1 MKILE
6 NKRELDELLAKI
18 RTNGTKIGLIP
29 TMGSIHNGHLSLV
42 ENSMKENFFSITS
55 IFVNPTQFNDLKDF
69 KKYPQNKKQ
78 DIEKLNTV
86 KCDAVF
92 FPQIEELYP
101 EGIKRKK
108 TISKYRDI
116 LCDKFRPGHF
126 DGVTTVVK
134 SLFDIVTP
142 DTVFFGEKDFQ
153 QLKIIKELI
162 KKNNLPIQ
170 LIDCPSVRS
179 KNGMSLSSRY
189 NNFNIN
195 QEILFNQISL
205 KINDCVNLLKKQI
218 DINNLKN
225 LNQYLEEDKK
235 IKVDYLEVR
244 DDDELLL
251 TQKNKN
257 ARLFI
262 SFYIEDIRIIDNFK
276 LY

>member
-29 TMGSIHNGHLSLV
+29 TMGSIHDGHLSLV
-42 ENSMKENFFSITS
+42 ENAIKENFFSITS
-55 IFVNPTQFNDLKDF
+55 IFVNHTQFNDLKDF

-189 NNFNIN
+189 NNFNTN

-205 KINDCVNLLKKQI
+205 KVNDCVNLLKKQI
-218 DINNLKN
+218 DINNSKN

>member
-92 FPQIEELYP
+92 FPQIKELYP

-142 DTVFFGEKDFQ
+142 DAVFFGEKDFQ

-189 NNFNIN
+189 NNFNTN

-205 KINDCVNLLKKQI
+205 KVNDCVNLLKKQI

>member
-18 RTNGTKIGLIP
+18 MTNWTKIGLIP
-29 TMGSIHNGHLSLV
+29 TMGSIHDGHLSLV
-42 ENSMKENFFSITS
+42 ENSIKENFFSITS

-142 DTVFFGEKDFQ
+142 DTVFFGEKDLQ

-189 NNFNIN
+189 NNFNTN
-195 QEILFNQISL
+195 QEIIFNQISL

>member
-29 TMGSIHNGHLSLV
+29 TMGSIHDGHLSLV
-42 ENSMKENFFSITS
+42 ENAIKENFFSITS

-134 SLFDIVTP
+134 SLFDIVSP

-189 NNFNIN
+189 NNFNTN

-225 LNQYLEEDKK
+225 LYQYLEEDKK

-257 ARLFI
+257 ALLFI

>member
-18 RTNGTKIGLIP
+18 RTNKTKIGLIP
-29 TMGSIHNGHLSLV
+29 TMGSIHDGHLSLV
-42 ENSMKENFFSITS
+42 ENSIKENFFSITS

-142 DTVFFGEKDFQ
+142 DAVFFGEKDFQ

-189 NNFNIN
+189 NNFNTN

>member
-142 DTVFFGEKDFQ
+142 DAVFFGEKDFQ

-189 NNFNIN
+189 NNFNTN
-195 QEILFNQISL
+195 QENLFNQISF

>member
-29 TMGSIHNGHLSLV
+29 TMGSIHDGHLSLV
-42 ENSMKENFFSITS
+42 ENSIKENFFSITS
-55 IFVNPTQFNDLKDF
+55 IFVNPTQFNDFKDF

-162 KKNNLPIQ
+162 KKNNLHIQ

-189 NNFNIN
+189 NNFNTN

-225 LNQYLEEDKK
+225 LYQYLEEDKK

>member
-18 RTNGTKIGLIP
+18 RTNNTKIGLIP
-29 TMGSIHNGHLSLV
+29 TMGSIHDGHLSLV
-42 ENSMKENFFSITS
+42 ENSIKENFFSITS

-142 DTVFFGEKDFQ
+142 DAVFFGEKDFQ

-189 NNFNIN
+189 NNFNTN
-195 QEILFNQISL
+195 QEMLFNQISL

>member
-189 NNFNIN
+189 NNFNTN
-195 QEILFNQISL
+195 QEIIFNQISL

>member
-6 NKRELDELLAKI
+6 NKRELDQLLAKI

-134 SLFDIVTP
+134 SLFNIVTP
-142 DTVFFGEKDFQ
+142 YAVFFGEKDFQ

-205 KINDCVNLLKKQI
+205 KVNDCVNLLKKQI

>member
-29 TMGSIHNGHLSLV
+29 TMGSIHDGHLSLV
-42 ENSMKENFFSITS
+42 ENAIKENFFSITS

-78 DIEKLNTV
+78 DIEKINTV

-189 NNFNIN
+189 NNFNTN

-205 KINDCVNLLKKQI
+205 KVNDCVNLLKKQI

-225 LNQYLEEDKK
+225 LYQYLEEDKK

>member
-189 NNFNIN
+189 NNFNTN

-225 LNQYLEEDKK
+225 LYQYLEEDKK

>member
-205 KINDCVNLLKKQI
+205 KVNDCVNLLKKQI

>member
-142 DTVFFGEKDFQ
+142 DAVFFGEKDFQ

-189 NNFNIN
+189 NNFNTN

>member
-6 NKRELDELLAKI
+6 NKRELDQLLAKI

-142 DTVFFGEKDFQ
+142 DAVFFGEKDFQ

-189 NNFNIN
+189 NNFNTN

-205 KINDCVNLLKKQI
+205 KVNDCVNLLKKQI

-225 LNQYLEEDKK
+225 LNQYLEEHKK

>member
-29 TMGSIHNGHLSLV
+29 TMGSIHDGHLSLV
-42 ENSMKENFFSITS
+42 ENSIKENFFSITS

-78 DIEKLNTV
+78 DIEKLDTV

-108 TISKYRDI
+108 TIFKYRDI

-126 DGVTTVVK
+126 DGVTTIVK

-189 NNFNIN
+189 NNFNTN

-225 LNQYLEEDKK
+225 LYQYLEEDKK

>member
-29 TMGSIHNGHLSLV
+29 TMGSIHDGHLSLV
-42 ENSMKENFFSITS
+42 ENSIKENFFSITS

-69 KKYPQNKKQ
+69 KKYPKNKKQ

-189 NNFNIN
+189 NNFNTN

-205 KINDCVNLLKKQI
+205 KVNDCVNLLKKQI

>member
-189 NNFNIN
+189 NNFNTN

-205 KINDCVNLLKKQI
+205 KVNDCVNLLKKQI

-225 LNQYLEEDKK
+225 LNQYLEEHKK

>member
-29 TMGSIHNGHLSLV
+29 TMGSIHDGHLSLV
-42 ENSMKENFFSITS
+42 ENAIKENFFSITS

-101 EGIKRKK
+101 EGLKRKK

-142 DTVFFGEKDFQ
+142 DAVFFGEKDFQ

-189 NNFNIN
+189 NNFNTN

-225 LNQYLEEDKK
+225 LYQYLEEDKK

-251 TQKNKN
+251 TKKNKN

>member
-29 TMGSIHNGHLSLV
+29 TMGSIHDGHLSLV
-42 ENSMKENFFSITS
+42 ENSIKENFFSITS

-134 SLFDIVTP
+134 SLFNIVTP
-142 DTVFFGEKDFQ
+142 DAVFFGEKDFQ

-189 NNFNIN
+189 NNFNTN

-225 LNQYLEEDKK
+225 LYQYLEEDKK

>member
-29 TMGSIHNGHLSLV
+29 TMGSIHDGHLSLV

-108 TISKYRDI
+108 TILKYRDI

-142 DTVFFGEKDFQ
+142 DAVFFGEKDFQ

-189 NNFNIN
+189 NNFNTN

>member
-42 ENSMKENFFSITS
+42 ENSRKENFFSITS

-142 DTVFFGEKDFQ
+142 DAVFFGEKDFQ

-189 NNFNIN
+189 NNFNTN

-205 KINDCVNLLKKQI
+205 KINDCVNQLKKQI

-225 LNQYLEEDKK
+225 LYQYLEEDKK

>member
-142 DTVFFGEKDFQ
+142 DAVFFGEKDFQ

-189 NNFNIN
+189 NNFNTN

-257 ARLFI
+257 SRLFI

>member
-6 NKRELDELLAKI
+6 NKRELYELLAKI

-142 DTVFFGEKDFQ
+142 DAVFFGEKDFQ

-189 NNFNIN
+189 NNFNTN

-205 KINDCVNLLKKQI
+205 KVNDCVNLLKKQI

>member
-142 DTVFFGEKDFQ
+142 DAVFFGEKDFQ

-189 NNFNIN
+189 NNFNTN

-205 KINDCVNLLKKQI
+205 KVNDCVNLLKKQI

-225 LNQYLEEDKK
+225 LHQHLAEDKK

>member
-6 NKRELDELLAKI
+6 NKGELDELLAKI
-18 RTNGTKIGLIP
+18 KTHGTKIGLIP
-29 TMGSIHNGHLSLV
+29 TMGSIHDGHLSLV
-42 ENSMKENFFSITS
+42 ENSIKENFFSITS

-108 TISKYRDI
+108 TILKYRDI

-189 NNFNIN
+189 NNFNTN

-218 DINNLKN
+218 DTNTLKN
-225 LNQYLEEDKK
+225 LYQYLEEDKK

>member
-29 TMGSIHNGHLSLV
+29 TMGSIHDGHLSLV
-42 ENSMKENFFSITS
+42 ENAIKENFFSITS

-92 FPQIEELYP
+92 FPKIEELYP

-189 NNFNIN
+189 NNFNTN

-225 LNQYLEEDKK
+225 LYQYLEEDKK

-251 TQKNKN
+251 TQNNKN

>member
-29 TMGSIHNGHLSLV
+29 TMGSIHDGHLSLV
-42 ENSMKENFFSITS
+42 DNSIKENFFSITS

-142 DTVFFGEKDFQ
+142 DAVFFGEKDFQ

-170 LIDCPSVRS
+170 LINCPSVRS

-189 NNFNIN
+189 NNFNTN

-205 KINDCVNLLKKQI
+205 KVNDCVNLLKKQI

>member
-69 KKYPQNKKQ
+69 KKYPQNKKK

-142 DTVFFGEKDFQ
+142 DAVFFGEKDFQ

-162 KKNNLPIQ
+162 KKNNLTIQ

-189 NNFNIN
+189 NNFNTN

-205 KINDCVNLLKKQI
+205 KVNDCVNLLKKQI

>member
-29 TMGSIHNGHLSLV
+29 TMGSIHDGHLSLV
-42 ENSMKENFFSITS
+42 ENSIKENFFSITS

-69 KKYPQNKKQ
+69 KKYPKNKKQ

-189 NNFNIN
+189 NNFNTN

-225 LNQYLEEDKK
+225 LYQYLEEDKK

-257 ARLFI
+257 ARLFV

>member
-29 TMGSIHNGHLSLV
+29 TMGSIHDGHLSLI
-42 ENSMKENFFSITS
+42 ENAIKENFFSITS

-142 DTVFFGEKDFQ
+142 DAVFFGEKDFQ

-189 NNFNIN
+189 NNFNTN

-205 KINDCVNLLKKQI
+205 KVNDCVNLLKKQI

-225 LNQYLEEDKK
+225 LNQYLEEHKK

>member
-18 RTNGTKIGLIP
+18 RTNETKIGLIP
-29 TMGSIHNGHLSLV
+29 TMGSIHDGHLSLV
-42 ENSMKENFFSITS
+42 ENSIKENFFSITS

-142 DTVFFGEKDFQ
+142 DAVFFGEKDFQ

-189 NNFNIN
+189 NNFNTN

-225 LNQYLEEDKK
+225 LYQYLEEDKK
-235 IKVDYLEVR
+235 IKVDYLEIR

>member
-101 EGIKRKK
+101 EGKKRKK

-162 KKNNLPIQ
+162 KKNNLTIQ

-189 NNFNIN
+189 NNFNTN